1 MMKLSKFYIFASLT
15 CVYAVFLFY
24 LSSLSSPPSPSDTGF
39 LYGLAHFL
47 EDRGLKFL
55 IYPFYLAYRY
65 PDKFAHMILYM
76 GLGLLLNPTLKSS
89 KNEALSKYAVP
100 LSLLI
105 GTLYGVTCELHQVFV
120 PYRSASLMDL
130 FADFMGLV
138 FAQLLFIFYSYIK
151 RRQF

>member
-1 MMKLSKFYIFASLT
+1 MSKFQIFAALT
-15 CVYAVFLFY
+15 CMYTVFLFY
-24 LSSLSSPPSPSDTGF
+24 LSSLSSLPDPSDTGF
-39 LYGLAHFL
+39 LYGPVHFL
-47 EDRGLKFL
+47 EDRGLKYL
-55 IYPFYLAYRY
+55 IYPFYFAYRY
-65 PDKFAHMILYM
+65 PDKFAHMVLYL

-105 GTLYGVTCELHQVFV
+105 GTLYGLTCELHQVFV

-138 FAQLLFIFYSYIK
+138 FAQLLFLFYSFIK
-151 RRQF
+151 RRSISNI

>member
-1 MMKLSKFYIFASLT
+1 MYT
-15 CVYAVFLFY
+15 VFLFY
-24 LSSLSSPPSPSDTGF
+24 LSSSSSLPGPSDTGF
-39 LYGLAHFL
+39 LHPLVHFL
-47 EDRGLKFL
+47 EDRGLKYL
-55 IYPFYLAYRY
+55 IYPFYFAYRY
-65 PDKFAHMILYM
+65 PDKFAHMVLYL

-138 FAQLLFIFYSYIK
+138 FAQLLFLFYSFIK
-151 RRQF
+151 RRSISNI